1 VVATWQRDPK
11 ESTGLDGS
19 LKALT
24 DHPYGAYLLVA
35 IAVGLICYGIFA
47 VVRSLFGKM

>member
-1 VVATWQRDPK
+1 MITHDPSR
-11 ESTGLDGS
+11 STGLDGS

-24 DHPYGAYLLVA
+24 DHPFGDALLVL

-47 VVRSLFGKM
+47 LVRAKFGRM